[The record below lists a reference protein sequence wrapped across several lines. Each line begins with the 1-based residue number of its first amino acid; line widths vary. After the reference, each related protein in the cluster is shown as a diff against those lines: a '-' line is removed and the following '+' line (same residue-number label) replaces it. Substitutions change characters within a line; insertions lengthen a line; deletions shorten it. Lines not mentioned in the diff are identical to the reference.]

1 MANSNLCEALTARG
15 PALSLGD
22 KAAEFN
28 RLIGSWNVEV
38 FDVETDGAKRVS
50 EGEWHLNWVLEG
62 LALQDVLI
70 VPRRPD
76 RRHDMPAKGNRYVTT
91 LRLFDRAAALW
102 RAISVDPLNGIYT
115 TMVMRS
121 DSSEIAEEGRDSN
134 GNLCRRILSALTDR
148 SFRARK
154 EISQDAGASWQIVT
168 QILAQR
174 AA

>member
-1 MANSNLCEALTARG
+1 VTISKMCDALTARG

-22 KAAEFN
+22 RAAEFN
-28 RLIGSWNVEV
+28 QLIGSWNVEV
-38 FDVETDGAKRVS
+38 FDAENDGAKRVN
-50 EGEWHLNWVLEG
+50 EGEWHLDWVLEG

-70 VPRRPD
+70 VPRRRD
-76 RRHDMPAKGNRYVTT
+76 RHRDMPAKGNRCVTT